1 MARTFVVDKFDALGN
16 DFLVLDL
23 DAAALGDDELDW
35 AACARVWCDRT
46 GGVGADGLLLLRRID
61 AGSARMRL
69 VNSDGSHA
77 EMSGNGARCFAHA
90 LHRNDGDVH
99 RGAAGEYVLHTAAGP
114 RAVTVR
120 AGSLPDTADASV
132 EMGVLT
138 TIAAP
143 ASWAKLGVHPDRP
156 VEHVSVGN
164 PHAVVG
170 VEDVQVVNLES
181 LGAQVPEVNLEIIE
195 PGPEPDAITMRV
207 HERGAGITQACGTGA
222 CASAWAAVRWGLVA
236 GGSNEVVGVTVHMPG
251 GDARV
256 TLNSPRVGEC
266 TLGGA
271 SRYVG
276 RFEVAG

>member
-1 MARTFVVDKFDALGN
+1 MVRTFVVDKFDALGN

-23 DAAALGDDELDW
+23 DAAGLADDELDW
-35 AACARVWCDRT
+35 ATCARAWCARA

-61 AGSARMRL
+61 ERSARMRL

-90 LHRNDGDVH
+90 LYRSDAAAG
-99 RGAAGEYVLHTAAGP
+99 GANAGEYVLHTAAGP

-120 AGSLPDTADASV
+120 GGSEPDTADASV

-143 ASWAKLGVHPDRP
+143 ASWSGLGVHPDRP

-170 VEDVQVVNLES
+170 VDDVRVVDLES
-181 LGAQVPEVNLEIIE
+181 LGRKVPEVNLEVIE
-195 PGPEPDAITMRV
+195 PGPESDAITMRV

-236 GGSNEVVGVTVHMPG
+236 GGSNEVVSVTVHMPG

-256 TLNSPRVGEC
+256 TLNAPRTGEC
-266 TLGGA
+266 TLGGE

-276 RFEVAG
+276 RFEVVT